1 MYIISCNLSLINV
14 HQVTKK
20 NRYRFDI
27 YIEKIIGIGIG
38 LIFFHKNRY
47 RYRPGYKLE
56 NRLISVSVR
65 IG

>member
-1 MYIISCNLSLINV
+1 MYIISCNLSLMNV

-38 LIFFHKNRY
+38 LIFFHKNRC
-47 RYRPGYKLE
+47 RYQPGYKFE